1 MGLPQILTDKE
12 MLNTY
17 IKEAWEIGEHAR
29 IEGKVYELCTED
41 DHLDEYVEAFC
52 IYSLFVNDI
61 LRNILYSAWWKG
73 YRNEQY
79 E

>member
-12 MLNTY
+12 ILDSHIQEVKKMGM
-17 IKEAWEIGEHAR
+17 KAR
-29 IEGKVYELCTED
+29 EENKSYKLCTED
-41 DHLDEYVEAFC
+41 DHLNEYIESIC
-52 IYSLFVNDI
+52 IYPQYVNII